1 MHREVTVR
9 DSCWSS
15 HIRVDLQGHEEQV
28 SACSAGMEMG
38 FGNLETL
45 SLPSGLAGSTHNFF
59 SSCRLYELA
68 VNRCKTRSVRST
80 TSPQGSFE
88 ELPEQILFLTAVG
101 EL

>member
-15 HIRVDLQGHEEQV
+15 HIRVDLQEHEEQV
-28 SACSAGMEMG
+28 PACSAGMEMG

-45 SLPSGLAGSTHNFF
+45 SLPSGLAGSTHNF
-59 SSCRLYELA
+59 YELA
-68 VNRCKTRSVRST
+68 VNQCKTRSVRST
-80 TSPQGSFE
+80 TLSQGSFE
-88 ELPEQILFLTAVG
+88 ELPEQSLFLTAVG